1 MNLMHDL
8 HHLRDRN
15 LRLST
20 KIWLFFMLF
29 VCIVFLLMWL
39 FQIIF
44 LEWFYES
51 MKIRDT
57 AKVALHLVEYYEKDG
72 FEDKAN
78 EIALQ
83 NEMCIELLDKDG
95 KEVYYDCMYNGK
107 CLLHGVNS
115 GTFFYLIDLQ
125 NSQSG
130 IICRRVF
137 NESLQSEMLVYGCTI
152 YRQDKTVAGYLLLN
166 SPLVPVESTVSILKR
181 QTMIITILLVFF
193 GFLLSFF
200 TANHIATP
208 IINITASAKRL
219 AHGDYQTP
227 FEGGGYAEVDD
238 LAETLNY
245 TAQELSKTD
254 EMQRDLI
261 ANVSH
266 DLRTPLTSIYG
277 ACSAMRDNFDALPR
291 QTHMKLLSDVCA
303 DAQWL
308 VRMVENLLS
317 VTRVDTSTVRLSKN
331 DTVLE
336 ELIDAVL
343 VKFHKHYPDIDVHVE
358 IPEEFVSIPMDAM
371 LISQVLMNLLEN
383 AVFHAK
389 GMKNLWLRVEV
400 KGFWAYFY
408 VEDDGCGIPEEKLPK
423 LFTGMLGSE
432 APMDQ
437 SRSSMGIGLSV
448 CSAII
453 KAHGGEIWANKRVGG
468 GTEVGFRLEMED
480 ENGE

>member
-1 MNLMHDL
+1 
-8 HHLRDRN
+8 
-15 LRLST
+15 
-20 KIWLFFMLF
+20 MLF

-57 AKVALHLVEYYEKDG
+57 AKVALHLVEYYEKDS

-208 IINITASAKRL
+208 SSTSPPPPNVWRTATIRHRSRA
-219 AHGDYQTP
+219 A
-227 FEGGGYAEVDD
+227 
-238 LAETLNY
+238 
-245 TAQELSKTD
+245 
-254 EMQRDLI
+254 
-261 ANVSH
+261 
-266 DLRTPLTSIYG
+266 
-277 ACSAMRDNFDALPR
+277 AMRR
-291 QTHMKLLSDVCA
+291 WT
-303 DAQWL
+303 
-308 VRMVENLLS
+308 
-317 VTRVDTSTVRLSKN
+317 
-331 DTVLE
+331 
-336 ELIDAVL
+336 I
-343 VKFHKHYPDIDVHVE
+343 
-358 IPEEFVSIPMDAM
+358 
-371 LISQVLMNLLEN
+371 
-383 AVFHAK
+383 
-389 GMKNLWLRVEV
+389 LR
-400 KGFWAYFY
+400 
-408 VEDDGCGIPEEKLPK
+408 
-423 LFTGMLGSE
+423 
-432 APMDQ
+432 
-437 SRSSMGIGLSV
+437 R
-448 CSAII
+448 
-453 KAHGGEIWANKRVGG
+453 R
-468 GTEVGFRLEMED
+468 
-480 ENGE
+480 